1 MQSMWKADSGG
12 SISLSLAA
20 ARADDPPDE
29 PDGER
34 ASYCVSPAGERPAAA
49 AAAIRS
55 LSPLYVP
62 DEVPYLGPTVV
73 PHHESSV
80 RCVAHRF
87 LQSRKCANAFL
98 GMESGE
104 ILSLLDRKEAR
115 GSRKTEMETEKLGD
129 HKSPITALL
138 IFRDTLISS
147 DKDGCIRFWDVS
159 ESAQVPRLRCVLRAA
174 AQVNAM
180 TVQSMS
186 DILSS
191 AGRKFVCPRSSML
204 AACLPDALLFSGEE
218 DASLSVWTLS
228 GSTVGGREAVG

>member
-1 MQSMWKADSGG
+1 MCKTDSGG
-12 SISLSLAA
+12 GISLRLAA
-20 ARADDPPDE
+20 ARAEDPPDE
-29 PDGER
+29 LDDNC
-34 ASYCVSPAGERPAAA
+34 ASFSPLPAGTPPAAVA
-49 AAAIRS
+49 AQACRS
-55 LSPLYVP
+55 FSPMYVP
-62 DEVPYLGPTVV
+62 EEMPYIGPTVV

-87 LQSRKCANAFL
+87 LQSRNCANAFL

-104 ILSLLDRKEAR
+104 ILSLLDRLEVR
-115 GSRKTEMETEKLGD
+115 GSRKGEMETEKLGD

-147 DKDGCIRFWDVS
+147 DKDGYIRFWDVS
-159 ESAQVPRLRCVLRAA
+159 DGAQTPRLRCMVRAA

-191 AGRKFVCPRSSML
+191 ADRKFVCPRGSML
-204 AACLPDALLFSGEE
+204 AACLPDALLFSGEG
-218 DASLSVWTLS
+218 DAHLSVWTLS
-228 GSTVGGREAVG
+228 ASTVRGM